1 MLSDKI
7 WMWHFILFS
16 VLKLKMPFKKPD
28 FTIDDAFS
36 ESAED
41 KIRLY
46 TRTSESVPLTEETI
60 QVQFN
65 QSLFIT
71 TCHNCRKS
79 LLGSPTLQVPR
90 VIQKQFLWAALPAQ
104 RQTPLLSKPRPFRI
118 PPFRWSA
125 WGLETNNFYREIVI
139 FLMIF
144 QLTGIE
150 VKGWRFNFSRFHFP
164 ASHQPWLLLGPGAHL
179 KSLVSPPK
187 N

>member
-1 MLSDKI
+1 MWGSRVVQDRNILWCDTLSPEFNNIHNHHISFEENIFASSLCFRYTDVAWSLQARWPPASKCSDKI

-65 QSLFIT
+65 QSRPYIT
-71 TCHNCRKS
+71 IRHTCRRS
-79 LLGSPTLQVPR
+79 LLGFPTLQVPR

-104 RQTPLLSKPRPFRI
+104 RQT
-118 PPFRWSA
+118 
-125 WGLETNNFYREIVI
+125 
-139 FLMIF
+139 
-144 QLTGIE
+144 
-150 VKGWRFNFSRFHFP
+150 
-164 ASHQPWLLLGPGAHL
+164 LLL
-179 KSLVSPPK
+179 
-187 N
+187 